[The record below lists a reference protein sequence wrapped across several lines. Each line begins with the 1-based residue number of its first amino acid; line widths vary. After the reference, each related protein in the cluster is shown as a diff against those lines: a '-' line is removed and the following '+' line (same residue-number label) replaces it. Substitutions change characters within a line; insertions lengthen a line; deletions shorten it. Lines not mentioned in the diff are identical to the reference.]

1 MTAARKKAAKLSPV
15 DQLQGVLVVLES
27 QKAKNPTAE
36 LLLAIREMVSDAL
49 AVLQEPDPTK
59 QRIAFVLLAVQ
70 QSTQVAIKEV
80 RGKRL
85 TRVTI
90 IDQPLYHWALE
101 EIHSLAG
108 AA

>member
-1 MTAARKKAAKLSPV
+1 MTGKKKSASLSPV
-15 DQLQGVLVVLES
+15 SQLQGVLVVLES
-27 QKAKNPTAE
+27 RKAKNPTAE
-36 LLLAIREMVSDAL
+36 LLSAIREMVSDAL

-70 QSTQVAIKEV
+70 QSTQVAIKVV

-85 TRVTI
+85 TRVTVV
-90 IDQPLYHWALE
+90 DQQLYHWALE

>member
-1 MTAARKKAAKLSPV
+1 MPASKAKASLSPASH
-15 DQLQGVLVVLES
+15 LQGVLMVLDNRS
-27 QKAKNPTAE
+27 KRPTAE
-36 LLLAIREMVSDAL
+36 MLGAIREMVSDAL

-70 QSTQVAIKEV
+70 QSTQVAVKEV

-101 EIHSLAG
+101 EIHALAG

>member
-1 MTAARKKAAKLSPV
+1 MTPKKKGAKLSPV
-15 DQLQGVLVVLES
+15 NQLQGVLVVLES
-27 QKAKNPTAE
+27 QKAKSPTAE

-80 RGKRL
+80 RGKRS
-85 TRVTI
+85 
-90 IDQPLYHWALE
+90 PA
-101 EIHSLAG
+101 
-108 AA
+108 